1 MTWKLRDLTINR
13 DRTQNVTVTIGAD
26 FRETFDRLKD
36 KVVDIEIKPHR
47 EKRSRDANAYCWM
60 LIDKIAAA
68 MNEDKVTIY
77 REAIRNIG
85 GVSEPICVRDRA
97 VDAIRESWEQ
107 RGIGWITDTMPSK
120 IEGCTTVILYYG
132 SSTYDKE
139 QMSRLIDHLTRDAQD
154 LGIAIDKF
162 EQGVD

>member
-1 MTWKLRDLTINR
+1 MTGKLRDLTINR

-120 IEGCTTVILYYG
+120 LEGCTTVILYYG

-139 QMSRLIDHLTRDAQD
+139 QMSRLIDHLTRDAQE
-154 LGIAIDKF
+154 LGIAIDKY
-162 EQGVD
+162 EGVD